1 MVTMMAKLCVVVGGV
16 ILLLLFA
23 AVQVRASEVQ
33 LAWEPPSADT
43 EEIIWGTLVGYRLY
57 YGLYDGEPTGNFQ
70 AVIDVGQQS
79 TYTVTGLTPGETYS
93 FGVTAYDNA
102 GNETEFSNITIYS
115 VPLPGEIVEPDPED
129 GEDDLAAIPEPEL
142 FPPDGD
148 DLNDPDG
155 EAAEE

>member
-1 MVTMMAKLCVVVGGV
+1 MVTMMGKLCVVVGAV

-23 AVQVRASEVQ
+23 AMQVRASEVQ
-33 LAWEPPSADT
+33 LAWDPPATDA

-70 AVIDVGQQS
+70 AVIDVGQQP
-79 TYTVTGLTPGETYS
+79 TYTVTSLTPGETYS

-102 GNETEFSNITIYS
+102 GNETELSNITIYS
-115 VPLPGEIVEPDPED
+115 VPLPGEIDELDPED
-129 GEDDLAAIPEPEL
+129 AEDDLATLPEPDL
-142 FPPDGD
+142 VPPDGD

-155 EAAEE
+155 EVAEE